1 MSQRYNSIGITQ
13 SSLSVRESTLSQSIS
28 ANTSAVSRIM
38 DADFAKEQAESVRLQ
53 ILQQTATSALAQANF
68 SPQSVLGF
76 LG

>member
-1 MSQRYNSIGITQ
+1 
-13 SSLSVRESTLSQSIS
+13 
-28 ANTSAVSRIM
+28 
-38 DADFAKEQAESVRLQ
+38 DADFAREQAESVRLQ